1 MGWFRA
7 GDEMR
12 AFQSWRG
19 GWSRAGEEGGL
30 ELQRRRIVCRDGEA
44 TRVTVLELERRAVCE
59 GGEEDLWSW

>member
-30 ELQRRRIVCRDGEA
+30 EL
-44 TRVTVLELERRAVCE
+44 ERKVV
-59 GGEEDLWSW
+59 